1 MENAK
6 NILTTTGATEGEDYS
21 VAGGIYRILVSGTQT
36 NGEFAVIEMSVPA
49 GGGPGPHAHANFQ
62 ESFYVI
68 EGEVEVK
75 TEQGSFTATKGA
87 FVNIP
92 LGGMVHCFKNKSANL
107 AKLLCT
113 VVPAG
118 LEEMFIEIG
127 QPVNAGEFITPAPMD
142 DEAIK
147 KLMATAEKHGQK
159 LYPPDYL
166 DKMS

>member
-1 MENAK
+1 MK
-6 NILTTTGATEGEDYS
+6 NSKNVLVATAPDEGENLS
-21 VAGGIYRILVSGTQT
+21 VAGGIYRILVSGKQT
-36 NGEFAVIEMSVPA
+36 NGAFAVIEMSVPA
-49 GGGPGPHAHANFQ
+49 GGGPGPHAHAGFQ

-75 TEQGSFTATKGA
+75 TEETTFTATKGA

-127 QPVNAGEFITPAPMD
+127 KPVKAGEFIAPQPMD
-142 DEAIK
+142 EETLKKFIAI
-147 KLMATAEKHGQK
+147 AEKHGQK
-159 LYPPDYL
+159 LFPPNYL
-166 DKMS
+166 G